1 MFKAHGLKAGTEY
14 KFQLSASS
22 ADGESK
28 LGDPLFI
35 RTLKDPLG
43 NSICEA
49 FDNENVVVT
58 PTLRSDVFTTAAMD
72 NIDHNPSSTTAD
84 KSLHDTAISLFQQ
97 PRGSNTFEDYFNDI
111 LMPYIH
117 DQLRFVSR
125 LEVVGD

>member
-1 MFKAHGLKAGTEY
+1 MQSGTTYVETELQIERHQ
-14 KFQLSASS
+14 KQRRK
-22 ADGESK
+22 GESA
-28 LGDPLFI
+28 
-35 RTLKDPLG
+35 LG